1 MAKIVWQDLPRPLS
15 VFTKRNATMRD
26 LGTKK
31 TAQHYSANTKL
42 AMAQKTQIGLTT
54 YYRTASAR
62 DNGLDWAFQASAFG
76 LPNDEAPSAPLT
88 PKSRPAKTRSTPPQ
102 TPVKQKPSQQT
113 EPPKD
118 GEGTKPLFSKT
129 LFGRLRKFLGK

>member
-1 MAKIVWQDLPRPLS
+1 MTKIVWEDIPSKSL
-15 VFTKRNATMRD
+15 FTKRNATMRD
-26 LGTKK
+26 LRTGK
-31 TAQHYSANTKL
+31 TIQYYSANTKL
-42 AMAQKTQIGLTT
+42 AVAQKAQIGPVT

-88 PKSRPAKTRSTPPQ
+88 PKSRPTKQRATPPLNS
-102 TPVKQKPSQQT
+102 TKQKPSQQT
-113 EPPKD
+113 EPSKD
-118 GEGTKPLFSKT
+118 GEGTKPFFSKT